1 MIAAQVN
8 LLKKP
13 LNKLEFWSKN
23 LGTLRVLSLA
33 SVLRP
38 MSTQRLPLETLQK
51 VRQYLKS
58 ILVLPESE
66 NRPLTAAVANSALWA
81 EPDSLAGLGDL
92 FRVGGEMDEGVP
104 KPNNCGDWYVSV
116 MNPGVAFMKLRGLH
130 LRSGYRLAT
139 YLYRQGEEGVGK
151 TWAIPEAMGTT
162 ANLEQALSAAGTE
175 EEPPKPLGC
184 LEDIGLAIEGDNS
197 AGSYVYASLLH
208 RELQEF
214 GAVGKRG
221 IWGKHTLISNV
232 PQQLQWQWRTDVKD
246 LSPKVKIFPDGRA
259 IVEFFSCRVTPSI
272 AIFQH
277 LDQYSSGEYLAKSIN
292 RLVAIGER
300 KPKT

>member
-1 MIAAQVN
+1 
-8 LLKKP
+8 
-13 LNKLEFWSKN
+13 
-23 LGTLRVLSLA
+23 
-33 SVLRP
+33 

-58 ILVLPESE
+58 VLVLPESE
-66 NRPLTAAVANSALWA
+66 NRPLTTALANSTLSA

-92 FRVGGEMDEGVP
+92 FRVGGGMDEGVP

-116 MNPGVAFMKLRGLH
+116 MDPGVAFMKLQGLN

-151 TWAIPEAMGTT
+151 TWAIPDAMGTT

-175 EEPPKPLGC
+175 EEPPKPSGC
-184 LEDIGLAIEGDNS
+184 LEDVGLAIEGDNS
-197 AGSYVYASLLH
+197 AGSYVYASLLR

-214 GAVGKRG
+214 GALGKRG
-221 IWGKHTLISNV
+221 IWGKHTLISGI
-232 PQQLQWQWRTDVKD
+232 PQQLQWQWRAEVKD

-277 LDQYSSGEYLAKSIN
+277 LDQYSAGDSTEKSAGNYLPKSIN
-292 RLVAIGER
+292 RLVAIGQR